1 MAACRFVTLGIA
13 SLLALAP
20 ASVAAEPAAAVPP
33 STRRVAVVVFNFA
46 SDPQVPRAMTT
57 TQARNA
63 FFDGPTSLHAFW
75 QRESKNTRGFTG
87 DVLFRTLPSSWT
99 PPDAAPVSFNMRTC
113 NHGAWD
119 VYLQT
124 QLDYSAY
131 DHVTIIS
138 PSGMPCAY
146 PGLGAMGSRDN
157 IGKVSWFFGTPSTPS
172 VRHEFGHNFGLYH
185 STNLRCTAN
194 GAKVI
199 MSSTCAVPADGNDQQ
214 DSYDPMGWG
223 PCSYSTWN
231 RAYIGMPVDVLE
243 PTTDG
248 LYRIRATDLAANG
261 TPDTLR
267 LPRVADEWGD
277 AYQIEWTSETFP
289 ECSSAHVDGI
299 QIRVVP
305 PADRDNRTT
314 YLLDGTPETE
324 WVGDA
329 TMPAGRMFTDPVA
342 GFAVTLE
349 RIDAG
354 AAEIRVAG
362 FPRPGV
368 VSLTAG
374 VLKIA
379 ARDGE
384 RNNID
389 ITQTATTITV
399 TDKRPI
405 APGAGCT
412 KVSSRSVSCP
422 RSEVTR
428 IDVFAGDG
436 NDVVAPSV
444 SVPVDIYGGDGDD
457 RLQAGATADGP
468 TRFRGGAGIDHVNY
482 GTRTNAV
489 NVKIDARA
497 GDGEVG
503 ERDRVDP
510 DVENIT
516 TGSGDDLV
524 KAGNGVN
531 TIAAGTGVDTIK
543 AGGGDDVVNAVDATR
558 DERVDCGPGI
568 DRVSYDRPLDTP
580 IGCE

>member
-1 MAACRFVTLGIA
+1 MAARRFVRLGLA
-13 SLLALAP
+13 SLLALGP
-20 ASVAAEPAAAVPP
+20 VSLAAEPADAVPP

-46 SDPQVPRAMTT
+46 SEPLVPRSMTT
-57 TQARNA
+57 TQARAA

-87 DVLFRTLPSSWT
+87 DVLLKTLPASWT
-99 PPDAAPVSFNMRTC
+99 PPNAAPVAFNSRTC
-113 NHGAWD
+113 NIGDWD
-119 VYLQT
+119 VFFQT
-124 QLDYSAY
+124 QLDYGAY
-131 DHVTIIS
+131 DHVTLIS
-138 PSGMPCAY
+138 PNGMNCGASGF
-146 PGLGAMGSRDN
+146 GAMGSRELV
-157 IGKVSWFFGTPSTPS
+157 GKVSWFFGTPASFS
-172 VRHEFGHNFGLYH
+172 IRHEFGHNFGLWH
-185 STNLRCTAN
+185 GMNLRCTAN
-194 GAKVI
+194 GAKVM
-199 MSSTCAVPADGNDQQ
+199 MSSTCALPESGFDQQ

-231 RAYIGMPVDVLE
+231 REYIGMPVDVLQ

-305 PADRDNRTT
+305 SADNTNRTT
-314 YLLDGTPETE
+314 YLLDGTSETE

-329 TMPAGRMFTDPVA
+329 TMPAGRTFTDPVA
-342 GFAVTLE
+342 GVTVTLE
-349 RIDAG
+349 RITAG
-354 AAEIRVAG
+354 SAEIRVAG
-362 FPRPGV
+362 LPQPGFA
-368 VSLTAG
+368 SLTAG
-374 VLKIA
+374 VLKVTGRGA
-379 ARDGE
+379 E
-384 RNNID
+384 KNNID
-389 ITQTATTITV
+389 ITQTATTITI

-405 APGAGCT
+405 APGTGCT
-412 KVSSRSVSCP
+412 RVSGRSVSCP
-422 RSEVTR
+422 RSGVTR

-457 RLQAGATADGP
+457 RLQAGTTADGP
-468 TRFRGGAGIDHVNY
+468 TRFRGGAGIDHIDY
-482 GTRTNAV
+482 GARTNAV
-489 NVKIDARA
+489 TVKVDARA
-497 GDGEVG
+497 ADGEAG

-516 TGSGDDLV
+516 TGSGDDFV
-524 KAGNGVN
+524 KAGNGAN
-531 TIAAGTGVDTIK
+531 TISAGTGIDTIK
-543 AGGGDDVVNAVDATR
+543 AGGGNDIVNAADATR
-558 DERVDCGPGI
+558 DERVDCGPGV